1 MISDIIINPNSK
13 DIEHL
18 QWLDGLLNYH
28 RDMDARIVTV
38 LQRPSGWQFQFEGE
52 SAIDMTEGLV
62 INIPA
67 NKPHKI
73 IKGNSASILNL
84 TIEVED

>member
-1 MISDIIINPNSK
+1 MISDITINPNSN
-13 DIEHL
+13 DVEHL
-18 QWLDGLLNYH
+18 QWLHGLLNYH
-28 RDMDARIVTV
+28 RDMDARTVTV
-38 LQRPSGWQFQFEGE
+38 IGGSGWQFQFEGE

-73 IKGNSASILNL
+73 IKGNSASILNI